1 MSRKVV
7 GSGSLR
13 SSTDTSEKAHREKPK
28 YPTPPDSS
36 RSEKFP
42 DFDAAYNPPSN
53 RFSTTT
59 ASTQIPTSTGGV
71 NSTTTGDN
79 ESTRPRRTSSLS
91 QRYPGD
97 TSHRPLDML
106 RKSDKAA
113 HRSPH
118 LRKQHHVGA
127 DTIDNLDTITG
138 TAYHHEGPYDAA
150 MTARNRGAK
159 NAPLAALAGSN
170 AEALRAT
177 PREKVLDALEKH
189 YPLDGT
195 AVVPPGMVD
204 REGRLFRYEEG
215 TDMMR
220 ELNPGG
226 GPYRRWAHVVSS
238 LSPSSST
245 LSRRIS
251 CPSKQAD
258 VLIVAAI
265 STRRSQG
272 QGRAVILAREG
283 TQDAQTTCIRER
295 EPGYRD
301 DAIAYFSQLQP
312 PAETRAS
319 SKSQQHWGCQ
329 RCECAQSR

>member
-1 MSRKVV
+1 MCNLAYSPLQASKYLLDPLTAPEPSDETGPGTHFVASEEHIPKTPKVSRKAV
-7 GSGSLR
+7 GSNSVR
-13 SSTDTSEKAHREKPK
+13 SSADMSSKSYSEKAH
-28 YPTPPDSS
+28 YPTPPASS

-42 DFDAAYNPPSN
+42 DFDAAYSPPSN
-53 RFSTTT
+53 RFSSTT

-118 LRKQHHVGA
+118 LRKQQLVGA
-127 DTIDNLDTITG
+127 DTIDNLDAITG

-150 MTARNRGAK
+150 MLARNRGSR
-159 NAPLAALAGSN
+159 NAPVAALSSSN

-195 AVVPPGMVD
+195 AVVPPGVVD
-204 REGRLFRYEEG
+204 RDGRLYRYEEG

-226 GPYRRWAHVVSS
+226 GPYRRWGHVVSS
-238 LSPSSST
+238 ISSSF
-245 LSRRIS
+245 IS
-251 CPSKQAD
+251 FLFCAFR
-258 VLIVAAI
+258 LEG
-265 STRRSQG
+265 RQG
-272 QGRAVILAREG
+272 G
-283 TQDAQTTCIRER
+283 
-295 EPGYRD
+295 
-301 DAIAYFSQLQP
+301 
-312 PAETRAS
+312 
-319 SKSQQHWGCQ
+319 
-329 RCECAQSR
+329 

>member
-1 MSRKVV
+1 MEGSEDKQWVNYTLLTFFSRLYISKLDLQASKYLLDPLTAPEPSDETGPGTHHVANTGRASKSPKVSRKVV

-13 SSTDTSEKAHREKPK
+13 SSTDTSEKAHREKPR

-127 DTIDNLDTITG
+127 DTIDNLDTIAG
-138 TAYHHEGPYDAA
+138 TPYHHEGPYDAA

-204 REGRLFRYEEG
+204 REGRLFKYEEG

-238 LSPSSST
+238 FSFLLIYSHFLFSSG
-245 LSRRIS
+245 LM
-251 CPSKQAD
+251 
-258 VLIVAAI
+258 
-265 STRRSQG
+265 
-272 QGRAVILAREG
+272 
-283 TQDAQTTCIRER
+283 
-295 EPGYRD
+295 Y
-301 DAIAYFSQLQP
+301 
-312 PAETRAS
+312 
-319 SKSQQHWGCQ
+319 
-329 RCECAQSR
+329 